1 MLHVYPLKDAD
12 RNSFEKLFCDYYAE
26 LDCGEDAKHLI
37 GEYIIPDLIAG
48 LLHIDLIND
57 NDECAGFIIYQ
68 IDDINNDWNLQ
79 EGYADIREIY
89 IAPEYRRKGTGRF
102 LLYSAEMKLKEAGA
116 KKAYC
121 LPYAKAIPFFTAC
134 GYRNTDRYNDELDCF
149 IFEKNSLNNG
159 CSHNE

>member
-1 MLHVYPLKDAD
+1 MP
-12 RNSFEKLFCDYYAE
+12 E

-89 IAPEYRRKGTGRF
+89 IAPEYRRKRHGQIF
-102 LLYSAEMKLKEAGA
+102 CFIPPKMKLKEAGA
-116 KKAYC
+116 KSRTAC
-121 LPYAKAIPFFTAC
+121 LMQKAIPFFTAC

-149 IFEKNSLNNG
+149 VFEKKFT
-159 CSHNE
+159 E